1 MPACNYPALAS
12 NSYPQPF
19 HVLAFSPLLGNF
31 PPSSTQT
38 GGPTRILAT
47 VIPIPTHI
55 SVCHSSQNAPRIPPL
70 GLFYSMSSQQQHS
83 PITGTILNSNS
94 RKSPLTIFLLIFCA
108 LLKRSLRKCR
118 PAIPRNDSPPILPQ
132 GMSLKNFQELKISR
146 AGIVLGRA
154 IFAFSG
160 GRERRSLITV

>member
-31 PPSSTQT
+31 PPGSTQT

-94 RKSPLTIFLLIFCA
+94 RPSFPPQGLLFTATLIDVY
-108 LLKRSLRKCR
+108 
-118 PAIPRNDSPPILPQ
+118 PSPPMAWNMLNSPTRIPD
-132 GMSLKNFQELKISR
+132 
-146 AGIVLGRA
+146 
-154 IFAFSG
+154 
-160 GRERRSLITV
+160 ERCHQITSDLHTVEYASAR